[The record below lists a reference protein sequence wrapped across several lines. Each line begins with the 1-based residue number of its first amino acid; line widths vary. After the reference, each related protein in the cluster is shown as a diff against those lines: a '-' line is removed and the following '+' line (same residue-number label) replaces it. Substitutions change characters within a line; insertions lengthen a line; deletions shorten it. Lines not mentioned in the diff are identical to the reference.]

1 MAVVQ
6 EPWQFGWVN
15 DSLRAAALPGADVGA
30 FELAHQVRGQVA
42 LGNVD
47 HYEHPLPV
55 GADANVY
62 VYKHH
67 RVNVSLEVALF
78 SFAGTGYK

>member
-1 MAVVQ
+1 M
-6 EPWQFGWVN
+6 
-15 DSLRAAALPGADVGA
+15 PGADVGA

-67 RVNVSLEVALF
+67 RVNVSLDNVLYGIAHFFVVGNARKRGAGCISAL
-78 SFAGTGYK
+78 A